1 MSDWIGLIFLVL
13 LIVGALVGLKALSKP
28 RTRTSEEFERNAA
41 EGTTAMGASFNALQE
56 LMNPEAAKAKE
67 VITQMK
73 EGRYQKKKREGK
85 SGGEAAEV
93 EAGDGGQETVRQET
107 EDRRSETGSLTE

>member
-1 MSDWIGLIFLVL
+1 MNDWLGLAFLIL
-13 LIVGALVGLKALSKP
+13 LIVGAFFGLRELAKP
-28 RTRTSEEFERNAA
+28 RPRSAEEFEKRAA
-41 EGTTAMGASFNALQE
+41 EGTTALGASMNALQE

-85 SGGEAAEV
+85 ADA
-93 EAGDGGQETVRQET
+93 
-107 EDRRSETGSLTE
+107 SEPSV